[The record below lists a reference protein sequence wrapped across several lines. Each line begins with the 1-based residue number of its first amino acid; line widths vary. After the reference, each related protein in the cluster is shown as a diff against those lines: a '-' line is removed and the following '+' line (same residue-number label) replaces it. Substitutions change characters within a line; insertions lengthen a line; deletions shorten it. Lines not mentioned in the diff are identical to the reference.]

1 LQLVLSFDK
10 HEKVTNQNELEVGH
24 KGEPMRRRI
33 VHTAD
38 YKTAVQAVVQVVV
51 QDFVHM
57 VDSGIASIG
66 PADVVLVEV
75 VVEAADY
82 TDSADRKVER
92 ALDCRTVNHMADPDA
107 TGAAGVVYCI
117 PDLLVNMESWDTEAV
132 DQREDTDMEAFQP
145 C

>member
-51 QDFVHM
+51 QDF
-57 VDSGIASIG
+57 
-66 PADVVLVEV
+66 VLVEV